1 MEKFE
6 FEIWN
11 VPDTKIGQLQS
22 VILEKCPTLAEN
34 LAGDFS
40 KGEFEA
46 DWNDLK
52 RLDELTELSNY
63 FFEAEIRVKVT
74 NAKGYSWI
82 ESYHDGIFEEYDD

>member
-11 VPDTKIGQLQS
+11 VPDTKIGQLQK

-34 LAGDFS
+34 LTGDFS

-74 NAKGYSWI
+74 NTKGYSWI
-82 ESYHDGIFEEYDD
+82 ESYHDGISEEYDD

>member
-22 VILEKCPTLAEN
+22 VILKKCPTLAEN
-34 LAGDFS
+34 LTGDFS

-63 FFEAEIRVKVT
+63 FFESEIRVKVT
-74 NAKGYSWI
+74 NTKGYSWI
-82 ESYHDGIFEEYDD
+82 ESYHDGISEEYDD